1 MLRFI
6 LPLMLLPMFANAQD
20 LRQSLIGSWAGEGS
34 VKIRP
39 TSNTKTAKCT
49 AKFKELN
56 GYWLG
61 GSLSCKRG
69 RRRDLVNL
77 RFDNPN
83 GNGQMNVD
91 LFDDDGDI
99 LLSFDGQLSSDQLA
113 LFHPEV
119 LEFGG
124 IEYRPVLV
132 FQADGTRTFQLSQ
145 LGVPTKNDAVRYTM
159 TDIVFERQK

>member
-6 LPLMLLPMFANAQD
+6 LPLFFVPTIALAQD
-20 LRQSLIGSWAGEGS
+20 LRQSLIGSWSGEGS

-39 TSNTKTAKCT
+39 TSNMKPAKCT
-49 AKFKELN
+49 AKFKEIS

-77 RFDNPN
+77 RFENPN

-99 LLSFDGQLSSDQLA
+99 LVSFDGQLTSEQLA

-132 FQADGTRTFQLSQ
+132 FQTDGTRTFQLSQ
-145 LGVPTKNDAVRYTM
+145 LGVPTTTDAARYTM